1 DLTFRGDSSLKTWI
15 FSIARHVTIDYFR
28 SQARK
33 RKRIMQIFDWGEKGE
48 ELPAKDPLPEEII
61 MKSEEMSQVYY
72 YLDKCTIDQKAVLIL
87 RFIQGY
93 SIRET
98 AEALDF
104 SISKIKTTQHR
115 ALKKLHNL
123 MTQNEWKGG
132 GRP

>member
-1 DLTFRGDSSLKTWI
+1 MRDAFEKVYDSHHHDLYQFIFYMVKDKQLTEDLVQEVYIKIIKSYDTLKGDSSLKTWI

-72 YLDKCTIDQKAVLIL
+72 YLDKCTI
-87 RFIQGY
+87 
-93 SIRET
+93 
-98 AEALDF
+98 
-104 SISKIKTTQHR
+104 
-115 ALKKLHNL
+115 
-123 MTQNEWKGG
+123 
-132 GRP
+132 